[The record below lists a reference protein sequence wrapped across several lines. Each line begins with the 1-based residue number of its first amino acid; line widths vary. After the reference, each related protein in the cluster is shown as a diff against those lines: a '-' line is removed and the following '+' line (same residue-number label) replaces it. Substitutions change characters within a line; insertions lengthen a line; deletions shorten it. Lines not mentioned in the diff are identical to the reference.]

1 MGTIIG
7 LVGCLVV
14 VSMLVISSP
23 RTGQTTPAPVIRL
36 DPASVKLIGIAGEEF
51 TLDMIIDG
59 AVNLGG
65 FEARITFDPQF
76 IKFIKFD
83 EQPFLNLTER
93 PANCEQRKI
102 SESSAE
108 LRCNTEGEEPSG
120 PSGKLVVARLKFS
133 VRGLLVGKTTLLVT
147 SCNATDVFGKSIEI
161 KTCKGTNITINQ
173 VTPTPTNTQTATATS
188 PPTATATPTATPHPR
203 PTTSQGAALTK
214 SSRKKRLT

>member
-65 FEARITFDPQF
+65 FEARFKFDPNF
-76 IKFIKFD
+76 IKLVKF
-83 EQPFLNLTER
+83 EKPFLDLTDR
-93 PANCEQRKI
+93 PASCEQRRI
-102 SESSAE
+102 SESVAE
-108 LRCNTEGEEPSG
+108 LRCNTEGAEPPG
-120 PSGKLVVARLKFS
+120 PSGKLVVARLKFT
-133 VRGLLVGKTTLLVT
+133 VQGLLVGNTVLFVT
-147 SCNATDVFGKSIEI
+147 SCNATDILGSGIGI
-161 KTCKGTNITINQ
+161 KNCKGTSITVNP
-173 VTPTPTNTQTATATS
+173 VTPTATPVT
-188 PPTATATPTATPHPR
+188 PTATPTATPVT
-203 PTTSQGAALTK
+203 PTATPVRRDPVG
-214 SSRKKRLT
+214 